1 MLNFLNFKSL
11 ESMWDNY
18 GFEIVAILS
27 FLVIIIL
34 CIYNLIFKKEK
45 GTYST
50 FKLPYSLENNIHNNN
65 IHNNHNIQNK
75 NIEYMEH
82 TPNDSKLE
90 LQSKFILEN
99 IFKKPFYKIR
109 PDFLKNDVTGYN
121 LEIDLY
127 NDDLKLA
134 VEVQGNQHYKFTP
147 FFHRNKDAFLNQ
159 KYRDAMKKE
168 KCKNK
173 GITLIEVPYSVGEK
187 KLKSYLVKQLQ
198 LEGYLL

>member
-1 MLNFLNFKSL
+1 MLNFLNFRNL
-11 ESMWDNY
+11 ESTWDNY

-45 GTYST
+45 GTYSK
-50 FKLPYSLENNIHNNN
+50 FKLPYSLENNNIHKN
-65 IHNNHNIQNK
+65 IHN

-134 VEVQGNQHYKFTP
+134 VEVQGDQHYKFTP

-159 KYRDAMKKE
+159 KYRDVMKKE

>member
-1 MLNFLNFKSL
+1 MLLDFKNL
-11 ESMWDNY
+11 ESVWDNY
-18 GFEIVAILS
+18 GFEIVALVS
-27 FLVIIIL
+27 FLIIIIL

-50 FKLPYSLENNIHNNN
+50 FKLPKTYSSINNN
-65 IHNNHNIQNK
+65 NNNNNNNK
-75 NIEYMEH
+75 NNNIEYMEH
-82 TPNDSKLE
+82 TINDSKLE

-99 IFKKPFYKIR
+99 IFNKPFYKIR

-127 NDDLKLA
+127 NDELKLA
-134 VEVQGNQHYKFTP
+134 IEVQGNQHYKFTP

-168 KCKNK
+168 KCKKN
-173 GITLIEVPYSVGEK
+173 GITLIEVPYNVGEK